1 MSRKIGFDHDLY
13 IKMQSKHI
21 AERRQEI
28 GGRLYL
34 EMGGKLYDD
43 MHASRVLP
51 GFTPDNKISML
62 RQLKDEIEIL
72 VCVSALDLQRQKR
85 RADLDITYED
95 DVLRLIDVFR
105 EGGFL
110 VENVVMTQLA
120 DDNALAFA
128 FKERLERLGLKVA
141 RHRIIEGYPSNT
153 KLVLSE
159 DGFGRNDYVEVSR
172 DLIVVTAPGP
182 GSGKLA
188 TCLSQVYHDNKRG
201 IEAGYAKFE
210 TFPIWNLPLEHPVN
224 LAYQAATADLED
236 INLIDPYHLAAHGVQ
251 VTSYNRDTETSR
263 Y

>member
-85 RADLDITYED
+85 RADLDIT
-95 DVLRLIDVFR
+95 
-105 EGGFL
+105 
-110 VENVVMTQLA
+110 
-120 DDNALAFA
+120 
-128 FKERLERLGLKVA
+128 
-141 RHRIIEGYPSNT
+141 
-153 KLVLSE
+153 
-159 DGFGRNDYVEVSR
+159 
-172 DLIVVTAPGP
+172 
-182 GSGKLA
+182 
-188 TCLSQVYHDNKRG
+188 
-201 IEAGYAKFE
+201 
-210 TFPIWNLPLEHPVN
+210 
-224 LAYQAATADLED
+224 
-236 INLIDPYHLAAHGVQ
+236 
-251 VTSYNRDTETSR
+251 
-263 Y
+263 